1 MLLKYHE
8 KVSLLKKKKLFVVA
22 VGLCYMQ
29 AFSN

>member
-1 MLLKYHE
+1 MLPKYHE
-8 KVSLLKKKKLFVVA
+8 KVSLLKKKLFVVA